1 MKAIIV
7 LLAVTMALVGA
18 AAAWDSTNNLQYT
31 YTKTVNTQ
39 AGENL
44 PFFFTPATGTGPTAK
59 PTDASSS
66 AQFTGA
72 GAYGTENGFVGN
84 SIADLIAVL
93 QPVIYGTA
101 SVKPDTHDVLTQYGS
116 ATVATTSPDLQTNN
130 VIKSGTATAG
140 ENMALSGNYG
150 GAEGNIVQALFNN
163 VAAVGIDGVNV
174 ETAPVL
180 KATGDYPTTSD
191 KDPLFSSQIEA
202 ESGFIVDANL
212 GQSANVGFQKMAAI
226 GAVPT
231 MSGGVNNWASFSGA
245 YGLTNA
251 NGVYSMPT
259 DIEASVANEQG
270 FSMVGAFPTVTPA
283 SAFTF

>member
-1 MKAIIV
+1 MKAIFV

-18 AAAWDSTNNLQYT
+18 AAAWDSANNLQYT

-44 PFFFTPATGTGPTAK
+44 PFFFTPAAGTK
-59 PTDASSS
+59 PADDASSS
-66 AQFTGA
+66 AQFTGD

-84 SIADLIAVL
+84 SISSLTAVL
-93 QPVIYGTA
+93 QPVVYGTA
-101 SVKPDTHDVLTQYGS
+101 SVLPDTHDVLTQYGS
-116 ATVATTSPDLQTNN
+116 ATVATTSPDLQKNN

-150 GAEGNIVQALFNN
+150 GGDGKEVQALFNN
-163 VAAVGIDGVNV
+163 VAAVGVDGVNV
-174 ETAPVL
+174 ETAP
-180 KATGDYPTTSD
+180 ARTDYPTSSD
-191 KDPLFSSQIEA
+191 SATEGGIFSSQIEA
-202 ESGFIVDANL
+202 EGGFIVDANL
-212 GQSANVGFQKMAAI
+212 GQSANVGFQKLAAI

-245 YGLTNA
+245 YGLTDA
-251 NGVYSMPT
+251 KGVYSMPT

-283 SAFTF
+283 STLPF

>member
-1 MKAIIV
+1 MKAIFV

-18 AAAWDSTNNLQYT
+18 AAAWDSVNNLQYT

-44 PFFFTPATGTGPTAK
+44 PFFFTPAAGTK
-59 PTDASSS
+59 PADDASSS
-66 AQFTGA
+66 AQFTGD

-84 SIADLIAVL
+84 SISSLTAVL
-93 QPVIYGTA
+93 QPVVYGTS
-101 SVKPDTHDVLTQYGS
+101 SVLPDTHDVLTQYGS
-116 ATVATTSPDLQTNN
+116 AVVGTKAPDLQKPCD
-130 VIKSGTATAG
+130 VIKFGTATAG
-140 ENMALSGNYG
+140 ENLALSGNYG
-150 GAEGNIVQALFNN
+150 GGDGKEVQALFNN
-163 VAAVGIDGVNV
+163 VAAVGVDGVNV
-174 ETAPVL
+174 ETAP
-180 KATGDYPTTSD
+180 ARTDYPTSSD
-191 KDPLFSSQIEA
+191 SATEGGIFSSQIEA
-202 ESGFIVDANL
+202 EGGFIVDANL
-212 GQSANVGFQKMAAI
+212 GQSATVGFEKIAAI

-283 SAFTF
+283 SIFTF

>member
-1 MKAIIV
+1 MKAIFV

-18 AAAWDSTNNLQYT
+18 AAAWDSANNLQYT

-44 PFFFTPATGTGPTAK
+44 PFFFTPVTTTPAK
-59 PTDASSS
+59 DASSS
-66 AQFTGA
+66 AQFTGD

-93 QPVIYGTA
+93 QPVTYGTA

-116 ATVATTSPDLQTNN
+116 ATVATTSPDLQKNN

-140 ENMALSGNYG
+140 ENLALSGNYG
-150 GAEGNIVQALFNN
+150 GAEGNMVQALFNN
-163 VAAVGIDGVNV
+163 VAAVGVDGVNV
-174 ETAPVL
+174 ETAP
-180 KATGDYPTTSD
+180 ARSDYPTSSD
-191 KDPLFSSQIEA
+191 KDPAFSAQIEA
-202 ESGFIVDANL
+202 EGGFIVDANL
-212 GQSANVGFQKMAAI
+212 GQSANVGFQKLAAI

-245 YGLTNA
+245 YGLTDA
-251 NGVYSMPT
+251 KGVYSMPT

-283 SAFTF
+283 STLGF

>member
-1 MKAIIV
+1 MKTIIV

-44 PFFFTPATGTGPTAK
+44 PFFFTPATTTPAG
-59 PTDASSS
+59 DASSS
-66 AQFTGA
+66 AQFTGD

-84 SIADLIAVL
+84 SIANIVAVL
-93 QPVIYGTA
+93 QPVTYGKT
-101 SVKPDTHDVLTQYGS
+101 SVLPDTHDVLTQFGS
-116 ATVATTSPDLQTNN
+116 ATVSTTSPDLQSDN

-140 ENMALSGNYG
+140 ENLALSGNYG
-150 GAEGNIVQALFNN
+150 GADGKEVQALFNN
-163 VAAVGIDGVNV
+163 VAAVGVDGVNV
-174 ETAPVL
+174 ETAPVR
-180 KATGDYPTTSD
+180 GDYPTSSD
-191 KDPLFSSQIEA
+191 SATEGGIFSAQIEA
-202 ESGFIVDANL
+202 EGGNIVDANL
-212 GQSANVGFQKMAAI
+212 GQSATVGFQKIAAI